1 METVP
6 IWLQVLGV
14 GVAIFAALWKILGD
28 RIDARVAAD
37 QRWVRIFERMAAL
50 EAKQDIVLKFLI
62 GKKEREE

>member
-1 METVP
+1 VETVP